1 MGGNFTSNKN
11 SSKATNN
18 TRLGR
23 DDVLAVVVN
32 LDAKGPNANTDS
44 LFCNGVRLS
53 QPQVLPESMRGKEL
67 FPVVAFKNMLVHVN
81 FGPHQLAALPFKCRM
96 LGDAS
101 QKDATVTKEE
111 APKGGKQEVV
121 VPVGLPDEGAF
132 MWLDMWLQK
141 NPGYTE
147 LSDRS
152 LLAWAEKSGL
162 WRRDGYE
169 HRACNDKPDLSL
181 GIYNVD
187 DGSVGKAIKS
197 IAPIQN
203 RNYVVMEL
211 KSNLIKEERETLI
224 KKFSAALFKRVAQVV
239 VGEPTLEF
247 RKKVH
252 EIALQQKQE
261 ASDKEFKVKQDQEK
275 LKHKAEQNKI
285 KADWNKKKVE
295 KDRKIAEKAA
305 KKKAAEEK
313 KAAEAA
319 KKVAE
324 KEAKKAAKQKAKEEK
339 EAADKA
345 AEEAKAKAAAE
356 GGDAAAADGEKKDE
370 EKKDDEKKEEAAAE
384 KKEEEKKEEV
394 DVDSD
399 VEEVEEKKEEP
410 G

>member
-81 FGPHQLAALPFKCRM
+81 FGPQQLTALPFKCRM
-96 LGDAS
+96 IGDAS
-101 QKDATVTKEE
+101 QKDATLTKEE

-141 NPGYTE
+141 NPGYAE
-147 LSDRS
+147 ISDRS

-162 WRRDGYE
+162 WRRDGFE
-169 HRACNDKPDLSL
+169 HRACNDKPEMGL

-187 DGSVGKAIKS
+187 DGSVAKAIKS

-203 RNYVVMEL
+203 RSYIIMEL
-211 KSNLIKEERETLI
+211 KGNLIKEEREVLLN
-224 KKFSAALFKRVAQVV
+224 KFSPALFKRVGQVV
-239 VGEPTLEF
+239 VGEPGLEF
-247 RKKVH
+247 KKKVH

-261 ASDKEFKVKQDQEK
+261 AAEKEFRAKQEEEK
-275 LKHKAEQNKI
+275 RKHKVEQNKI
-285 KADWNKKKVE
+285 KAEWNKKKAE

-319 KKVAE
+319 KKAAE
-324 KEAKKAAKQKAKEEK
+324 KEAKKAAKKAAKEAKEAKAKAE
-339 EAADKA
+339 
-345 AEEAKAKAAAE
+345 EEAKAKAEEEAKAKAE
-356 GGDAAAADGEKKDE
+356 GADAAVVDGEKKE
-370 EKKDDEKKEEAAAE
+370 ENKEES
-384 KKEEEKKEEV
+384 KEE
-394 DVDSD
+394 
-399 VEEVEEKKEEP
+399 
-410 G
+410 